1 MKGKSTRN
9 KPAKKRTKRKP
20 QRRGLTL
27 KQEKFCQEYMDTGNA
42 TEAYRRVYSTSRMK
56 PATVNRNAKALL
68 DHSKISA
75 RIAQLK
81 EKLQKTF
88 DIPRERLLYELEAIN
103 NAKIT
108 DYLHFDGYRLR
119 FKSFDELT
127 DQQIRAIEGIKIDKE
142 GNPELKLHGKSWTTD
157 RIMKILGYEAPKKVD
172 HTSGG
177 EKIKGT
183 GVIILPSNDRD

>member
-1 MKGKSTRN
+1 MRGKYTRK

-20 QRRGLTL
+20 QQRGLTL

-56 PATVNRNAKALL
+56 STTVNRNAKALL

-75 RIAQLK
+75 RIENLRV
-81 EKLQKTF
+81 KLMRTF
-88 DIPRERLLYELEAIN
+88 DIPREKVLYVLEAIHD
-103 NAKIT
+103 AKIT
-108 DYLHFDGYRLR
+108 EYVEFDGHTVR
-119 FKSFDELT
+119 FKPFKKLT
-127 DQQIRAIEGIKIDKE
+127 DQQIRAVESIKQNEKGEI
-142 GNPELKLHGKSWTTD
+142 ELKLHGKSWTTD
-157 RIMKILGYEAPKKVD
+157 RIMKMLGYEAPKKVD